1 MRKLAREA
9 VIFMLAGMLLGSIS
23 GYVYV
28 CYDQS
33 KTIKTQRS
41 ALWNNCE
48 VLRTRGFH
56 VISDFH
62 GNYTGP
68 HECNDVFGNWTET
81 DWKRQELGDA
91 SEPAGFIPYEPTF
104 EEINKASAE
113 GQRIKNAKVKYLE
126 NLGVLL
132 IFGPGGFAIGLGVW
146 LFYRLVRF
154 AVKG

>member
-9 VIFMLAGMLLGSIS
+9 VIFMLIGMMLASI
-23 GYVYV
+23 GAYAYA
-28 CYDQS
+28 CFGQF

-48 VLRTRGFH
+48 VLRTQGFH
-56 VISDFH
+56 SINNV
-62 GNYTGP
+62 GGTVTTP
-68 HECNDVFGNWTET
+68 VECNDVFGNWSET
-81 DWKRQELGDA
+81 DWKRQELGNQT
-91 SEPAGFIPYEPTF
+91 PGFIPFDLTF

-113 GQRIKNAKVKYLE
+113 GLRIKNAKVEYLE

-132 IFGPGGFAIGLGVW
+132 LFGPGGFAVGLGVW